1 MSFVIYHRG
10 TGTFFSAND
19 DVVVIDINE
28 LSQDEITDLEDGV
41 DTEAIADNHGVSI
54 NDETFANVR
63 SQDD

>member
-1 MSFVIYHRG
+1 MSFVIYHKG

-41 DTEAIADNHGVSI
+41 DTDTIADNHGVLI

-63 SQDD
+63 RHD